1 MSKGKFEAGRSS
13 ASAKRRGKGMNLA
26 LPIGIGAAALAV
38 LGIGIWL
45 LVKGSSVP
53 ETIPANVSICN
64 VELGGMTEEEAV
76 KALTAALPERFSQD
90 MSVDMGEDEAPV
102 ILHAEQINA
111 SIDPAAAA
119 AAARRATFAPDGSVI
134 LDTESFVRTDN
145 AYLKTTA
152 EQAVTDYSRELQQP
166 SVEEVSEMREVEV
179 KLEDGKTEKQQKEF
193 KNLVITTGVDQ
204 HSFTE
209 KDFCTC
215 VRDAYVRLDFA
226 PKLSYTDG
234 EVADPV
240 DVDALSEKYCI
251 EPIDAVFDP
260 ETFEVTPD
268 VPGYGFD
275 AEELKLQL
283 ADAKPGEE
291 ILVVLTELEAEAT
304 AEKLKSSLFAD
315 VLGECDTPHTWINDR
330 THNLEL
336 ACAAIDGT
344 ILMPGEVFSFNNVV
358 GERTKA
364 KGYREAIV
372 YVSGQSVPETGGGVC
387 QVASTIYSA
396 CLYADLEIV
405 ESYAHQ
411 FFVTYVN
418 PGMDATIY
426 WKSLDYKFRNNTAYP
441 MRIDA
446 SVHDGRVWVKLMGT
460 NTKDYTVKMS
470 WEMISKTNWETVEQE
485 IKPGDPYKPG
495 EEITSPYTGYKY
507 VTYMSKYDM
516 DGNLISKTQVR
527 VSNYSKR
534 DKVIAV
540 APEEDPTEPT
550 EQPTEPTAP
559 PTEPTTPPTEPTTP
573 PTDPTEPSP
582 PDVTLPP
589 DHFD

>member
-1 MSKGKFEAGRSS
+1 MSRGKFEAGRGS
-13 ASAKRRGKGMNLA
+13 ASAKRRGKGSSLI

-45 LVKGSSVP
+45 LVKGTSVP
-53 ETIPANVSICN
+53 ETIPANVSICG

-76 KALTAALPERFSQD
+76 TALTAALPAQFSQD
-90 MSVDMGEDEAPV
+90 MTVDMGEDTEPV
-102 ILHAEQINA
+102 VLRASEINA
-111 SIDPAAAA
+111 SVDPAAAA
-119 AAARRATFAPDGSVI
+119 AAARRASVSADGTAV
-134 LDTESFVRTDN
+134 LDTASFVRLNED
-145 AYLKTTA
+145 YLKTA
-152 EQAVTDYSRELQQP
+152 AKQAVEDYSRELQQP
-166 SVEEVSEMREVEV
+166 KVEEVSEMREVEV
-179 KLEDGKTEKQQKEF
+179 TQEDGTKVKEEKKF
-193 KNLVITTGVDQ
+193 VNLVITTGVDQ

-209 KDFCTC
+209 KEFSAC
-215 VRDAYVRLDFA
+215 VRDGYAALNFTPA
-226 PKLSYTDG
+226 ISYTDG
-234 EVADPV
+234 EKADPV
-240 DVDALSEKYCI
+240 DVDGLAEKYCT
-251 EPIDAVFDP
+251 EPVNAVFDP
-260 ETFEVTPD
+260 KTFDITPD

-275 AEELKLQL
+275 AEELKAQL
-283 ADAKPGEE
+283 AAAKPGEE
-291 ILVVLTELEAEAT
+291 VVVPLTEIEAEAT

-344 ILMPGEVFSFNNVV
+344 VLMPGEVFSFNDVV

-396 CLYADLEIV
+396 CLYADLEII

-460 NTKDYTVKMS
+460 DTKDYTVKIT
-470 WEMISKTNWETVEQE
+470 WEMLSKTPWETVEQE
-485 IKPGDPYKPG
+485 IKPDDPYKPG
-495 EEITSPYTGYKY
+495 EEITSPYTGYRY
-507 VTYMSKYDM
+507 VTYMSKYDL
-516 DGNLISKTQVR
+516 DGNLISKTQIR
-527 VSNYSKR
+527 VSTYSKR

-540 APEEDPTEPT
+540 APEEDPTDPT
-550 EQPTEPTAP
+550 
-559 PTEPTTPPTEPTTP
+559 TEPTTPPTEPTTP
-573 PTDPTEPSP
+573 PTEPTEPTTPPTEPTEPSS

-589 DHFD
+589 DPFD